1 MNVIVEGLGEG
12 IEEGIVA
19 GIAEVNVGV
28 VAEGVVEGIAGT
40 YEIVEITNLL
50 LAGQLVI
57 CLRRR
62 WRSFEG
68 SGSSEPKMRPAS

>member
-1 MNVIVEGLGEG
+1 MEVIVEGLGEG

-40 YEIVEITNLL
+40 YEIVDNYQIFARCSACNQ
-50 LAGQLVI
+50 LATKVA
-57 CLRRR
+57 
-62 WRSFEG
+62 FF
-68 SGSSEPKMRPAS
+68 

>member
-1 MNVIVEGLGEG
+1 MEVIVEVLVER

-40 YEIVEITNLL
+40 YEIVENYQFIARWAACNLL
-50 LAGQLVI
+50 A
-57 CLRRR
+57 
-62 WRSFEG
+62 
-68 SGSSEPKMRPAS
+68 M